1 MILTFLTAIAL
12 AVALASVKTAAADP
26 SVDAKQAQAQ
36 DVLGQIQE
44 IDSQLS
50 HAIESYNLANVKLDA
65 INADLKANARHLT
78 IAKSSLR
85 HAQTHLSARL
95 VSLYVNG
102 NGGNALEVL
111 LGAESLDDLL
121 NRMDAVERVS
131 DQDARVLRE
140 VKSFRAEVKQ
150 RKLRLDRARTAQ
162 AQVVAQKDDQRRS
175 IEGQLAER
183 QRLLSSIKSE
193 IASLQAAEQLRQQR
207 LVAQAQA
214 RLGVASAE
222 RQSNVEDQQAAL
234 FDPAEGLAAA
244 PDARY
249 GGVVGIAMQY
259 LGVPYSWGG
268 AEPVRLRL
276 LGSGRVR
283 LRSDGGLAAPPCGF
297 AVRNGR
303 PGLQGPAA
311 GGRPRLLQRARPR
324 RHLHRRRP
332 VRPRPAQRRRGQDL
346 EPLRLLVREY
356 LVRRPPDLAT
366 VTPRRKFWGWGY
378 EGSGLDAGEFRAL
391 AAMLEAQLGVR
402 AADPAEPPRVEEL
415 ALRPPR
421 IAAPSA
427 LEALCTDDPHER
439 AGHAYGK
446 SYRDL
451 VRALRRD
458 FPEPPDLVALPESE
472 QDVAAILDWCTGSR
486 IAVVPYGGGSSVVGG
501 VEPDVGDGFVGAVS
515 LDLRRFGRVLH
526 VDERSRAAE
535 VEAGVLGPS
544 LEDQLQPHGLTFRHF
559 PQSFEFSTLG
569 GWIAT
574 RSGGH
579 YATGPTHVDEQ
590 VEALTVVTPAG
601 MIETRRLPAGGAG
614 PAPERLFC
622 GSEGALGVITRAW
635 IRLQERTTFRAG
647 ASVRFGRF
655 EDAVEATRAI
665 ARSSLRPANCRLLD
679 RAEALLS
686 GSGDGT
692 SAILILGFESADRAV
707 DAELAHAV
715 ELCRARGGAG
725 GVSHDDA
732 AAATWR
738 SAFLRLPYVYE
749 GLVRMGMLAGSVETA
764 VTWDRFEQLHVG
776 VTAALEEAGRAACGR
791 VLVAC
796 RFAYVYP
803 DGPAPYYTFVA
814 PARAGAELEQ
824 WDAIKNAVSRA
835 ILDHGGTITHHHAVG
850 RDHRPWY
857 DEERPE
863 LFAGALRAAKRT
875 LDPGGILNPGV
886 LLDS

>member
-1 MILTFLTAIAL
+1 M
-12 AVALASVKTAAADP
+12 
-26 SVDAKQAQAQ
+26 
-36 DVLGQIQE
+36 
-44 IDSQLS
+44 
-50 HAIESYNLANVKLDA
+50 
-65 INADLKANARHLT
+65 
-78 IAKSSLR
+78 
-85 HAQTHLSARL
+85 
-95 VSLYVNG
+95 
-102 NGGNALEVL
+102 
-111 LGAESLDDLL
+111 
-121 NRMDAVERVS
+121 
-131 DQDARVLRE
+131 
-140 VKSFRAEVKQ
+140 
-150 RKLRLDRARTAQ
+150 
-162 AQVVAQKDDQRRS
+162 
-175 IEGQLAER
+175 
-183 QRLLSSIKSE
+183 
-193 IASLQAAEQLRQQR
+193 
-207 LVAQAQA
+207 
-214 RLGVASAE
+214 
-222 RQSNVEDQQAAL
+222 
-234 FDPAEGLAAA
+234 
-244 PDARY
+244 
-249 GGVVGIAMQY
+249 
-259 LGVPYSWGG
+259 
-268 AEPVRLRL
+268 
-276 LGSGRVR
+276 
-283 LRSDGGLAAPPCGF
+283 
-297 AVRNGR
+297 
-303 PGLQGPAA
+303 
-311 GGRPRLLQRARPR
+311 
-324 RHLHRRRP
+324 
-332 VRPRPAQRRRGQDL
+332 
-346 EPLRLLVREY
+346 
-356 LVRRPPDLAT
+356 
-366 VTPRRKFWGWGY
+366 TPRRKFWGWGY

-427 LEALCTDDPHER
+427 LQALCTDEPHER

-515 LDLRRFGRVLH
+515 LDLRRFSRVLH

-544 LEDQLQPHGLTFRHF
+544 LEEQLQPHGLTFRHF

-601 MIETRRLPAGGAG
+601 TLETRRLPAGGAG

-635 IRLQERTTFRAG
+635 IRLQERATFRAG

-692 SAILILGFESADRAV
+692 SAILVLGFESADRAV

-725 GVSHDDA
+725 HDDA

-764 VTWDRFEQLHVG
+764 VTWDRFEQLHAG

-824 WDAIKNAVSRA
+824 WGAIKNAVSRA

-863 LFAGALRAAKRT
+863 LFAGALRAVKRT

-886 LLDS
+886 LLES

>member
-1 MILTFLTAIAL
+1 M
-12 AVALASVKTAAADP
+12 
-26 SVDAKQAQAQ
+26 
-36 DVLGQIQE
+36 
-44 IDSQLS
+44 
-50 HAIESYNLANVKLDA
+50 
-65 INADLKANARHLT
+65 
-78 IAKSSLR
+78 
-85 HAQTHLSARL
+85 
-95 VSLYVNG
+95 
-102 NGGNALEVL
+102 
-111 LGAESLDDLL
+111 
-121 NRMDAVERVS
+121 
-131 DQDARVLRE
+131 
-140 VKSFRAEVKQ
+140 
-150 RKLRLDRARTAQ
+150 
-162 AQVVAQKDDQRRS
+162 
-175 IEGQLAER
+175 
-183 QRLLSSIKSE
+183 
-193 IASLQAAEQLRQQR
+193 
-207 LVAQAQA
+207 
-214 RLGVASAE
+214 
-222 RQSNVEDQQAAL
+222 
-234 FDPAEGLAAA
+234 
-244 PDARY
+244 
-249 GGVVGIAMQY
+249 
-259 LGVPYSWGG
+259 
-268 AEPVRLRL
+268 
-276 LGSGRVR
+276 
-283 LRSDGGLAAPPCGF
+283 
-297 AVRNGR
+297 
-303 PGLQGPAA
+303 
-311 GGRPRLLQRARPR
+311 
-324 RHLHRRRP
+324 
-332 VRPRPAQRRRGQDL
+332 
-346 EPLRLLVREY
+346 
-356 LVRRPPDLAT
+356 
-366 VTPRRKFWGWGY
+366 TPRRKFWGWGY

-391 AAMLEAQLGVR
+391 AAVLEAQLGVR

-421 IAAPSA
+421 IAAPA
-427 LEALCTDDPHER
+427 TLEALCTDEPHER

-501 VEPDVGDGFVGAVS
+501 VEPDVGDGFAGAVS

-544 LEDQLQPHGLTFRHF
+544 LEGQLQPHGLTFRHF

-601 MIETRRLPAGGAG
+601 MLETRRLPAGGAG

-692 SAILILGFESADRAV
+692 SAILVLGFESADRAV

-715 ELCRARGGAG
+715 ELCRARGGA
-725 GVSHDDA
+725 SHDDA

-764 VTWDRFEQLHVG
+764 VTWDRFEQLHAG

>member
-1 MILTFLTAIAL
+1 M
-12 AVALASVKTAAADP
+12 
-26 SVDAKQAQAQ
+26 
-36 DVLGQIQE
+36 
-44 IDSQLS
+44 
-50 HAIESYNLANVKLDA
+50 
-65 INADLKANARHLT
+65 
-78 IAKSSLR
+78 
-85 HAQTHLSARL
+85 
-95 VSLYVNG
+95 
-102 NGGNALEVL
+102 
-111 LGAESLDDLL
+111 
-121 NRMDAVERVS
+121 
-131 DQDARVLRE
+131 
-140 VKSFRAEVKQ
+140 
-150 RKLRLDRARTAQ
+150 
-162 AQVVAQKDDQRRS
+162 
-175 IEGQLAER
+175 
-183 QRLLSSIKSE
+183 
-193 IASLQAAEQLRQQR
+193 
-207 LVAQAQA
+207 
-214 RLGVASAE
+214 
-222 RQSNVEDQQAAL
+222 
-234 FDPAEGLAAA
+234 
-244 PDARY
+244 
-249 GGVVGIAMQY
+249 
-259 LGVPYSWGG
+259 
-268 AEPVRLRL
+268 
-276 LGSGRVR
+276 
-283 LRSDGGLAAPPCGF
+283 
-297 AVRNGR
+297 
-303 PGLQGPAA
+303 
-311 GGRPRLLQRARPR
+311 
-324 RHLHRRRP
+324 
-332 VRPRPAQRRRGQDL
+332 
-346 EPLRLLVREY
+346 
-356 LVRRPPDLAT
+356 
-366 VTPRRKFWGWGY
+366 TPRRKFWGWGY
-378 EGSGLDAGEFRAL
+378 EGSGLDADEFRAL
-391 AAMLEAQLGVR
+391 AAMLEAQLGVQ
-402 AADPAEPPRVEEL
+402 AADPAEPPRVEDL
-415 ALRPPR
+415 KLRPPR
-421 IAAPSA
+421 IAAPA
-427 LEALCTDDPHER
+427 TLEALCTDDPHER

-458 FPEPPDLVALPESE
+458 FPEAPDLVALPRSE
-472 QDVAAILDWCTGSR
+472 QDVAAILEWCTGSR

-501 VEPDVGDGFVGAVS
+501 VEPDVGDGFAGTVT
-515 LDLRRFGRVLH
+515 LDLRRLGRVLQ

-535 VEAGVLGPS
+535 VEAGVLGPA
-544 LEDQLQPHGLTFRHF
+544 LEEQLEPHGLTFRHF

-590 VEALTVVTPAG
+590 VEALTVIAPAG
-601 MIETRRLPAGGAG
+601 TLETRRLPAGGAG

-635 IRLQERTTFRAG
+635 IRLQERASFRAG
-647 ASVRFGRF
+647 ASVRFSSF
-655 EDAVEATRAI
+655 EDAVDATRAI

-692 SAILILGFESADRAV
+692 SAILVLGFESADRVV

-715 ELCRARGGAG
+715 ELCRAHAGAG
-725 GVSHDDA
+725 HDDA

-764 VTWDRFEQLHVG
+764 VTWDRFEQLHEG
-776 VTAALEEAGRAACGR
+776 VMAALEETGRAACGR

-886 LLDS
+886 LIDS